1 MPMYRAQVRAANLRI
16 NISFSASRFLPI
28 LQPRAFMFKHGMVR
42 GETAFPCWS
51 TQRTLDLLLICR
63 EIGKVAHS
71 TCMVGGAMPLEGVIT
86 DFRGIPLSAMDL
98 GAEKWQ
104 PDQGQVCGRHGN
116 GDQVPGRLV
125 STEI

>member
-63 EIGKVAHS
+63 E
-71 TCMVGGAMPLEGVIT
+71 T
-86 DFRGIPLSAMDL
+86 
-98 GAEKWQ
+98 
-104 PDQGQVCGRHGN
+104 GQV
-116 GDQVPGRLV
+116 PP
-125 STEI
+125 STHMDDYRVNQDLTNTSTRPASVGYIHSYFNC